1 MQSSRRSNFTRPSAW
16 TGSSSR
22 RSTRTRRAVRRCRW
36 RRRLGSRSCSRTSAR
51 RTRTSAASRRNGWST
66 GCSRRPNVSFR
77 ELLEKGQIAEFPAL
91 QLALGAMK
99 GRIDPLT
106 VASIGTG
113 GSKEEYPLVEIH
125 GTPTS
130 YQVKVLEDSPEY
142 LDWLNSALLC
152 AGFVE
157 PIGLTAI
164 ARRLAEYEDIILGV
178 DTNILYASILGEHLL
193 DEFHRIHMRPY
204 KESVNWIL
212 LVIPGVVM
220 KELENAAN
228 MKKGNR
234 LSHAGRRGYRALQE
248 ITTLKGTEGYQG
260 LSVLVVGPT
269 NPEQL
274 HLSPDGLT
282 IVNADSMI
290 RDQFKAFLRG
300 IDFRKGVFFL
310 TMDKTN
316 ASLAAAEGLTA
327 LRIQYPRRLRKGE
340 ELAMLPEGSVL
351 LARLVYELA
360 VEFGTVRVT
369 WEDHGPHYIDL
380 EGSWTW
386 KSMEHWEAWQLLRE
400 RHAIVD
406 EAQPREDRPSERPH
420 AGLGIPNRG
429 VVQAPEGEIQDF
441 VSHSV
446 HPRHRVGREPADAIP
461 RYEVGTILG
470 QREEK
475 VREPIRRVRRVRV
488 QRREVRPPRGRE
500 PRLVRPAVTP
510 ARLHDDPGSLPR
522 RDVPRS
528 VPRIR
533 VDDHDFD
540 VPSSERREHFI
551 EDRAN
556 RGLFIHRRDD
566 DGDLGHRRAMLGS
579 PHKCF
584 ALTRAKASRTVC
596 TRRIRGARR

>member
-1 MQSSRRSNFTRPSAW
+1 M
-16 TGSSSR
+16 
-22 RSTRTRRAVRRCRW
+22 
-36 RRRLGSRSCSRTSAR
+36 
-51 RTRTSAASRRNGWST
+51 
-66 GCSRRPNVSFR
+66 SFR

-91 QLALGAMK
+91 QLALGAIK
-99 GRIDPLT
+99 GRVDRLT

-113 GSKEEYPLVEIH
+113 GSKEEYPLVEIQ
-125 GTPTS
+125 GTATS

-327 LRIQYPRRLRKGE
+327 LRIQYPRRLRKGD
-340 ELAMLPEGSVL
+340 ELAMPKEESVL

-360 VEFGTVRVT
+360 IEFGTVRVT
-369 WEDHGPHYIDL
+369 WDDHGPHHLDL
-380 EGSWTW
+380 EGAWAW
-386 KSMEHWEAWQLLRE
+386 KSMEHWEAWQLM
-400 RHAIVD
+400 
-406 EAQPREDRPSERPH
+406 
-420 AGLGIPNRG
+420 
-429 VVQAPEGEIQDF
+429 
-441 VSHSV
+441 VS
-446 HPRHRVGREPADAIP
+446 D
-461 RYEVGTILG
+461 L
-470 QREEK
+470 
-475 VREPIRRVRRVRV
+475 
-488 QRREVRPPRGRE
+488 
-500 PRLVRPAVTP
+500 
-510 ARLHDDPGSLPR
+510 DPGIHKALNRYVDGSFDPR
-522 RDVPRS
+522 RFVKEWQKLAE
-528 VPRIR
+528 ILA
-533 VDDHDFD
+533 
-540 VPSSERREHFI
+540 E
-551 EDRAN
+551 
-556 RGLFIHRRDD
+556 
-566 DGDLGHRRAMLGS
+566 
-579 PHKCF
+579 
-584 ALTRAKASRTVC
+584 
-596 TRRIRGARR
+596 